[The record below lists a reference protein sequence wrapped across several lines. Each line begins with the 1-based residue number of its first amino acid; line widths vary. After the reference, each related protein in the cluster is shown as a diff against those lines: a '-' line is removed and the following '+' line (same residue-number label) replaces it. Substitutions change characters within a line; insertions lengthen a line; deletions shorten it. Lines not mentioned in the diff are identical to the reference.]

1 MVFISLPDQ
10 QRLSDYEDFV
20 YDKST
25 GTGVNVYIVDTGA
38 GLSNDDV
45 GCPLPKR

>member
-10 QRLSDYEDFV
+10 ERLSDFKDFV
-20 YDKST
+20 YDKSA

-45 GCPLPKR
+45 S